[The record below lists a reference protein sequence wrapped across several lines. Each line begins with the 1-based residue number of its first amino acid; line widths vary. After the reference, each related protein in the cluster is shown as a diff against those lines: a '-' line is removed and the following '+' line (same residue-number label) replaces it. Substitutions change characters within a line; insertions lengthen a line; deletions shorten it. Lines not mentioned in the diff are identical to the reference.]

1 MMMDFTSYTGLKDN
15 AKTIF
20 VCGIMSSLSVDIA
33 SDKQKLAWIEEELTK
48 LQAELEKIETD
59 YDMAC
64 EAEDIKD
71 PFVDLGVK

>member
-1 MMMDFTSYTGLKDN
+1 MMDFTSYTGLKDN

-20 VCGIMSSLSVDIA
+20 VCGIMSALSVDIA
-33 SDKQKLAWIEEELTK
+33 SDKQKLQWIEEELTK

-71 PFVDLGVK
+71 PFVNLGVK

>member
-1 MMMDFTSYTGLKDN
+1 MMDFTSYTGLKDN

-71 PFVDLGVK
+71 PFVNLGVK

>member
-1 MMMDFTSYTGLKDN
+1 MMDFTSYTGLKDN

-20 VCGIMSSLSVDIA
+20 VCGIMSALSVDIA
-33 SDKQKLAWIEEELTK
+33 SDKQKLQWIEEELTK

-71 PFVDLGVK
+71 PFVDLEVK

>member
-1 MMMDFTSYTGLKDN
+1 MDFTSYLGQKDN

-20 VCGIMSSLSVDIA
+20 VCGIQSALFGDIA
-33 SDKQKLAWIEEELTK
+33 SDVQRLQWIREELKK
-48 LQAELEKIETD
+48 LEAELDKIEIA

-71 PFVDLGVK
+71 PFVNLEVK

>member
-1 MMMDFTSYTGLKDN
+1 MMDFTSYTGLKDN

-20 VCGIMSSLSVDIA
+20 VCGIMSALSVDIA
-33 SDKQKLAWIEEELTK
+33 SDKQKLQWIEEELTRLK
-48 LQAELEKIETD
+48 AELEKIETD

-71 PFVDLGVK
+71 PFVNLEIK

>member
-1 MMMDFTSYTGLKDN
+1 MMDFTSYTGLKDN

-20 VCGIMSSLSVDIA
+20 ICGITSALSVDIA
-33 SDKQKLAWIEEELTK
+33 SDKQKLKWIQEELTR
-48 LQAELEKIETD
+48 LTAELEKIETD

-71 PFVDLGVK
+71 PFVGLEVK

>member
-1 MMMDFTSYTGLKDN
+1 MMDFTSYTGLKDN

-20 VCGIMSSLSVDIA
+20 VCGIVSALSVDIA
-33 SDKQKLAWIEEELTK
+33 SDKQKLQWIEEELTRLK
-48 LQAELEKIETD
+48 AELEKIETD

-71 PFVDLGVK
+71 PFVNLEIK

>member
-1 MMMDFTSYTGLKDN
+1 MDFTSYLGQRDN

-20 VCGIMSSLSVDIA
+20 VCGITSALSVDIA
-33 SDKQKLAWIEEELTK
+33 SDKQKLQWIQEELKK
-48 LQAELEKIETD
+48 LEAELENIETN

-71 PFVDLGVK
+71 PFANLEVK

>member
-1 MMMDFTSYTGLKDN
+1 MDYARYTGLKDN

-20 VCGIMSSLSVDIA
+20 VAGIVSALSVDTA
-33 SDKQKLAWIEEELTK
+33 SNELKLEWIEKELKQLEEELN
-48 LQAELEKIETD
+48 KIETD
-59 YDMAC
+59 YDMWC

>member
-1 MMMDFTSYTGLKDN
+1 MMDFTSYLGQKDN

-20 VCGIMSSLSVDIA
+20 VCGITAALSVDIA
-33 SDKQKLAWIEEELTK
+33 SDVQKLQWIQEELKK
-48 LQAELEKIETD
+48 LEAELEKIETN

-71 PFVDLGVK
+71 PFVNLEVK

>member
-1 MMMDFTSYTGLKDN
+1 MDYARYTGLKDN

-20 VCGIMSSLSVDIA
+20 VAGIASALSVETA
-33 SDKQKLAWIEEELTK
+33 SNELKLEWITKELK
-48 LQAELEKIETD
+48 ELEAELEKIETD